1 MLIPDGRWR
10 FPMGTAPARHLV
22 AGYKG
27 DRMRFEAA
35 IRRQRNVFLG
45 KLIVRAVRSL
55 ADLCMTVFRRWWR
68 PRDIDERYLAAAT
81 DLADLE
87 RRIRVLE
94 RDLGRPVF
102 VTFNH

>member
-1 MLIPDGRWR
+1 MLIPGARWR
-10 FPMGTAPARHLV
+10 SPKGTAPARYLV
-22 AGYKG
+22 AGYKAH
-27 DRMRFEAA
+27 RMRFEAA

-55 ADLCMTVFRRWWR
+55 ADFCMTVFRRWWR
-68 PRDIDERYLAAAT
+68 HRDIDERYLATAT

-87 RRIRVLE
+87 RRIRGLE
-94 RDLGRPVF
+94 RDRGRPVF